1 MAKGK
6 DNKWMQGAV
15 SLEEKGELHKK
26 LKIPKDKKIP
36 TSLLKKKKKELQE
49 RAEGDKKLTKAERE
63 LLGQIQFA
71 LNARQSR
78 KASLMSELVKVAA
91 ALDSAGQRDAADQVD
106 AVLDLVSE
114 TEF

>member
-26 LKIPKDKKIP
+26 LKIPQDKKIP
-36 TSLLKKKKKELQE
+36 TSLLKKKKKELQQK
-49 RAEGDKKLTKAERE
+49 AEGDKKLTKAERE

-78 KASLMSELVKVAA
+78 KASLLGELVKIASE
-91 ALDSAGQRDAADQVD
+91 LDSAGQRAAADQVD
-106 AVLDLVSE
+106 AILEVVSK